1 MGISI
6 CVFIVKALTKM
17 AVTYLGKFQRHKSH
31 TDQSKDITTNLLM
44 TYLCTTVLITFL
56 LQANIGSI
64 SFKSFVSFF
73 VSNSYLSS
81 NIDSLGQYSDFV
93 SEWYTTIGYQIFL
106 TWVIM
111 IVHPNLTMPLV
122 HYIQEAYSYWKAQG
136 M

>member
-1 MGISI
+1 
-6 CVFIVKALTKM
+6 
-17 AVTYLGKFQRHKSH
+17 
-31 TDQSKDITTNLLM
+31 M

-81 NIDSLGQYSDFV
+81 NLESLGQYSDFV

-111 IVHPNLTMPLV
+111 IIHPNLTMPLV
-122 HYIQEAYSYWKAQG
+122 HYIQEIYNYWRAQSMEVQTKMEKALEP